1 MKIVKELS
9 ERMEG
14 KKQLFRD
21 KNVKPTEQLI
31 AESLGEEYAIYQRF
45 IETIKNE
52 GISLMDWRYY
62 QDGKAWLSKG
72 EYKWT
77 TTRGTNKVKPIFWLS
92 LWEGFFKVSFHFS
105 EKVRTQLLSLPISEE
120 TKEAIYKA
128 PTNGTKMK
136 FFSVIFDVAS
146 DSPLNDIYQIAEFR
160 KHSI

>member
-1 MKIVKELS
+1 MD
-9 ERMEG
+9 G

-31 AESLGEEYAIYQRF
+31 AESLGEGYVIYQRF
-45 IETIKNE
+45 IETLENE

-92 LWEGFFKVSFHFS
+92 MWEGFFKVSFHFS
-105 EKVRTQLLSLPISEE
+105 EKVRTQLLSLPVSDE
-120 TKEAIYKA
+120 TKETILKA

-136 FFSVIFDVAS
+136 FFSVIFDVAN
-146 DSPLNDIYQIAEFR
+146 DVPLIDIYQIAEFR

>member
-1 MKIVKELS
+1 
-9 ERMEG
+9 MEG
-14 KKQLFRD
+14 KEQLFRD

-31 AESLGEEYAIYQRF
+31 AESLGEGYAIYQRF
-45 IETIKNE
+45 VETLENE

-92 LWEGFFKVSFHFS
+92 MWEGFFKVSFHFS
-105 EKVRTQLLSLPISEE
+105 EKVRTQLLSLPISDD
-120 TKEAIYKA
+120 TKERIHKA

-136 FFSVIFDVAS
+136 FFSVIFDVANPS
-146 DSPLNDIYQIAEFR
+146 LFEDITELIVFKKINKVIVR
-160 KHSI
+160 FI

>member
-1 MKIVKELS
+1 
-9 ERMEG
+9 MEG
-14 KKQLFRD
+14 KEQLFRD

-45 IETIKNE
+45 VETIKNE

-77 TTRGTNKVKPIFWLS
+77 TTRGTSKVKPIFWLS
-92 LWEGFFKVSFHFS
+92 MWEGFFKVSFHFS

-120 TKEAIYKA
+120 TKESIRIA

-146 DSPLNDIYQIAEFR
+146 DSPLNDIYVLVNFR
-160 KHSI
+160 KSFI

>member
-1 MKIVKELS
+1 
-9 ERMEG
+9 MEG

-31 AESLGEEYAIYQRF
+31 AESLDEGYVIYQRF
-45 IETIKNE
+45 IETVENE

-92 LWEGFFKVSFHFS
+92 MWGASSKSPFTLARKS
-105 EKVRTQLLSLPISEE
+105 EHSYCLYQSAMIQRKPFLRRQLM
-120 TKEAIYKA
+120 A
-128 PTNGTKMK
+128 
-136 FFSVIFDVAS
+136 
-146 DSPLNDIYQIAEFR
+146 R
-160 KHSI
+160 K

>member
-1 MKIVKELS
+1 
-9 ERMEG
+9 MEG

-45 IETIKNE
+45 IETLENE

-92 LWEGFFKVSFHFS
+92 MWEDFFKVSFHFS
-105 EKVRTQLLSLPISEE
+105 EKVRTQ
-120 TKEAIYKA
+120 
-128 PTNGTKMK
+128 
-136 FFSVIFDVAS
+136 
-146 DSPLNDIYQIAEFR
+146 
-160 KHSI
+160 

>member
-1 MKIVKELS
+1 
-9 ERMEG
+9 MEG
-14 KKQLFRD
+14 KEQLFRD

-45 IETIKNE
+45 VETLKNE
-52 GISLMDWRYY
+52 GIFLMDWRYY
-62 QDGKAWLSKG
+62 QDGKAWISKG

-92 LWEGFFKVSFHFS
+92 MWEGFFKVSFHFS
-105 EKVRTQLLSLPISEE
+105 EKVRTQLLSLPISDD
-120 TKEAIYKA
+120 TKERIHKA
-128 PTNGTKMK
+128 PTNGTKMT

-146 DSPLNDIYQIAEFR
+146 DVPLSDIYQIAEFR

>member
-1 MKIVKELS
+1 
-9 ERMEG
+9 MEG
-14 KKQLFRD
+14 KEQLFRD
-21 KNVKPTEQLI
+21 RNVKPTEQLI
-31 AESLGEEYAIYQRF
+31 AESLGEGYVIYQRF
-45 IETIKNE
+45 IETFENE
-52 GISLMDWRYY
+52 GISLMGWRYY

-92 LWEGFFKVSFHFS
+92 MWEGFFKVSFHFS

-120 TKEAIYKA
+120 TKESIHKA

-146 DSPLNDIYQIAEFR
+146 DSPLNDIYVLVNFR
-160 KHSI
+160 KSFI

>member
-1 MKIVKELS
+1 
-9 ERMEG
+9 
-14 KKQLFRD
+14 
-21 KNVKPTEQLI
+21 
-31 AESLGEEYAIYQRF
+31 
-45 IETIKNE
+45 
-52 GISLMDWRYY
+52 MDWRYY

-146 DSPLNDIYQIAEFR
+146 DSSLNDIYVLVNFR
-160 KHSI
+160 KSFI

>member
-1 MKIVKELS
+1 MK
-9 ERMEG
+9 G

-31 AESLGEEYAIYQRF
+31 AEALGEGYTIYQRF
-45 IETIKNE
+45 IETLENE

-105 EKVRTQLLSLPISEE
+105 EKARTQLLSLPISEE
-120 TKEAIYKA
+120 TKESIHKA

-146 DSPLNDIYQIAEFR
+146 DSSLNDIYQIAEFR

>member
-1 MKIVKELS
+1 MKAVKELS

-31 AESLGEEYAIYQRF
+31 AEALGEGYTIYQRF
-45 IETIKNE
+45 IETLENE

-92 LWEGFFKVSFHFS
+92 MWEGFFKYGDKKWKAKQSFI
-105 EKVRTQLLSLPISEE
+105 EKALDFYLSNNQEQVERGEI
-120 TKEAIYKA
+120 
-128 PTNGTKMK
+128 
-136 FFSVIFDVAS
+136 
-146 DSPLNDIYQIAEFR
+146 
-160 KHSI
+160 

>member
-1 MKIVKELS
+1 
-9 ERMEG
+9 MEG

-31 AESLGEEYAIYQRF
+31 AESLGEGYVIYQRF
-45 IETIKNE
+45 IETLENE

-92 LWEGFFKVSFHFS
+92 MWEDFFKSPFTLARKS
-105 EKVRTQLLSLPISEE
+105 EHSYCLYQSVKRQRKPFIRRQLM
-120 TKEAIYKA
+120 A
-128 PTNGTKMK
+128 
-136 FFSVIFDVAS
+136 
-146 DSPLNDIYQIAEFR
+146 R
-160 KHSI
+160 K

>member
-1 MKIVKELS
+1 
-9 ERMEG
+9 MEG

-31 AESLGEEYAIYQRF
+31 AESLGEGYTIYQRF
-45 IETIKNE
+45 VETIKNE

-136 FFSVIFDVAS
+136 FFSVIFHVAS